1 MVGNDIAGELV
12 KVETPMLDAL
22 EPWMVRSAVVIS
34 ALILFDAALCMLNVW
49 LERRQRQTEAWPH
62 NREHGRSA
70 AA

>member
-1 MVGNDIAGELV
+1 
-12 KVETPMLDAL
+12 VETPMLDAL

-34 ALILFDAALCMLNVW
+34 ALFLFDAALCVLNVW
-49 LERRQRQTEAWPH
+49 LERRQRQTEAPH